1 MELRVKE
8 QNMEQANPFGT
19 AYIQDYDSI
28 SSFFHYSPYREESF
42 KERLDELNN
51 RNYNRKDLARV
62 IRKFHSKWEISEKVE
77 ENINKLEQPNSVV
90 VIGGQQAGLLLGPL
104 YTLHKVITIL
114 QLAKQKEE
122 ELSSPVIPLFWIAG
136 EDHDYLEVNHVYTP
150 RREGTL
156 LDKLTLVESENDKG
170 NKKSLSH
177 RLLPKEEVQDWVN
190 QFFEQQL
197 ETEFTAELREGLG
210 ESIAKSTTFVDFF
223 ANIVNTVFSRYGL
236 LMIDSGDKE
245 FRGLQSDIF
254 IQIIENYELIDQEVR
269 ASMERVKEAE
279 YTPQVQVGEHPAL
292 LFIYENQERLLLEK
306 VGAEL
311 FQTKDGQYSFTKDK
325 LLQLAQEEPW
335 RLSNNVIT
343 RPFMQESLFPTLAFV
358 GGPGEIAYWALY
370 KSYFE
375 QFSMNMPIL
384 APRISMTLIEKPI
397 AKIMTKREI
406 PLEAVGSSFDHF
418 RSEWLK
424 QQDDRELEE
433 SFALVKK
440 EIERIYAPLLEKVT
454 TIPGIDQL
462 GQKNLNKIIE
472 QVDFLEKRSI
482 AAFNSQHDA
491 SIRQLD
497 KVEQALYPQKNLQE
511 RVVNPFIY
519 INKHGMVL
527 VDQLVNQ
534 PLSVNGK
541 HKWIYIE

>member
-28 SSFFHYSPYREESF
+28 SSFFHYSPLREESF

-156 LDKLTLVESENDKG
+156 LDKLTLVESEDDKG

-210 ESIAKSTTFVDFF
+210 ESIAKSTTFVDF
-223 ANIVNTVFSRYGL
+223 L
-236 LMIDSGDKE
+236 
-245 FRGLQSDIF
+245 
-254 IQIIENYELIDQEVR
+254 
-269 ASMERVKEAE
+269 
-279 YTPQVQVGEHPAL
+279 
-292 LFIYENQERLLLEK
+292 
-306 VGAEL
+306 
-311 FQTKDGQYSFTKDK
+311 
-325 LLQLAQEEPW
+325 
-335 RLSNNVIT
+335 
-343 RPFMQESLFPTLAFV
+343 PT
-358 GGPGEIAYWALY
+358 
-370 KSYFE
+370 S
-375 QFSMNMPIL
+375 
-384 APRISMTLIEKPI
+384 
-397 AKIMTKREI
+397 
-406 PLEAVGSSFDHF
+406 
-418 RSEWLK
+418 
-424 QQDDRELEE
+424 
-433 SFALVKK
+433 
-440 EIERIYAPLLEKVT
+440 
-454 TIPGIDQL
+454 
-462 GQKNLNKIIE
+462 
-472 QVDFLEKRSI
+472 
-482 AAFNSQHDA
+482 
-491 SIRQLD
+491 
-497 KVEQALYPQKNLQE
+497 
-511 RVVNPFIY
+511 
-519 INKHGMVL
+519 
-527 VDQLVNQ
+527 
-534 PLSVNGK
+534 
-541 HKWIYIE
+541 

>member
-8 QNMEQANPFGT
+8 QEMRQSNPFGT

-42 KERLDELNN
+42 KKRLDELNS
-51 RNYNRKDLARV
+51 RNYNREDLARV
-62 IRKFHSKWEISEKVE
+62 IRSFHSKWEISEKVE
-77 ENINKLEQPNSVV
+77 ENISKLKLPNSVV
-90 VIGGQQAGLLLGPL
+90 VVGGQQAGLLLGPL
-104 YTLHKVITIL
+104 YTLHKIITIL

-122 ELSSPVIPLFWIAG
+122 ALNTPVVPLFWIAG

-150 RREGTL
+150 RAEGTL
-156 LDKLTLVESENDKG
+156 LDKLTLTDSEADK
-170 NKKSLSH
+170 NLKKSLSH
-177 RLLPKEEVQDWVN
+177 RLLPNQEVQDWVN
-190 QFFEQQL
+190 QFFEQQP
-197 ETEFTAELREGLG
+197 ETEFTTELRKDLDEFL
-210 ESIAKSTTFVDFF
+210 SNSSTFVDFF
-223 ANIVNTVFSRYGL
+223 ASIINHFFSRYGL

-245 FRGLQSDIF
+245 FRGLQSHVF

-269 ASMERVKEAE
+269 ASIERVKEANF
-279 YTPQVQVGEHPAL
+279 TPQVHVGDHPAL
-292 LFIYENQERLLLEK
+292 LFIYENQERLLVEK
-306 VGAEL
+306 VEDDL
-311 FQTKDGQYSFTKDK
+311 FQTKDGQYSYTTD
-325 LLQLAQEEPW
+325 QMIRIAREEPW
-335 RLSNNVIT
+335 LLSNNVIT
-343 RPFMQESLFPTLAFV
+343 RPLMQESLFPTLAFV

-375 QFSMNMPIL
+375 QFNMSMPIL
-384 APRISMTLIEKPI
+384 APRISVTLIEKPI
-397 AKIMTKREI
+397 AKIIAKREI
-406 PLEAVGSSFDHF
+406 PLQDVVSRFDHF

-424 QQDDRELEE
+424 QQDDRKLEE
-433 SFALVKK
+433 TFEQVKR

-462 GQKNLNKIIE
+462 GDKNLSKIIE

-482 AAFNSQHDA
+482 AAFTSQHEA
-491 SIRQLD
+491 TIRQLD
-497 KVEQALYPQKNLQE
+497 KVEQALYPQQNLQE
-511 RVVNPFIY
+511 RVFNPFTY

-527 VDQLVNQ
+527 VEQLVNL